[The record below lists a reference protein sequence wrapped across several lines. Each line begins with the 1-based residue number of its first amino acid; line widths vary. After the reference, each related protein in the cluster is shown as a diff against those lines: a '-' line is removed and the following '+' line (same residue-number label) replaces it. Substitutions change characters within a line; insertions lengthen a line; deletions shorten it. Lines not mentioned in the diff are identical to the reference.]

1 MDRRS
6 VIALLLACAAAPLRG
21 TEADAPSLVVL
32 DLELTGDTGGPEMQA
47 QHAARLELATRH
59 LREGIAASG
68 SHRVLDTAP
77 AAALIERLKSQQLYW
92 HECNGCHLDVG
103 RALHADRVLV
113 SWVYRVSA
121 LILSL
126 TYELHGV
133 ASGQILAR
141 RSFDF
146 RGDNDTAWLR
156 AVDAVI
162 RDLATAAAGKPS
174 LR

>member
-1 MDRRS
+1 M
-6 VIALLLACAAAPLRG
+6 LACAAAARAGATP
-21 TEADAPSLVVL
+21 EAPSLVVL
-32 DLELTGDTGGPEMQA
+32 DLELTGDTGGPELQA
-47 QHAARLELATRH
+47 QHAARLELATRR

-77 AAALIERLKSQQLYW
+77 AAQLIERLRSQQLYW
-92 HECNGCHLDVG
+92 HECNGCDLDVG

-121 LILSL
+121 LILSI

-133 ASGQILAR
+133 ASGEILAR

-156 AVDAVI
+156 AVDAVV
-162 RDLATAAAGKPS
+162 RDLATATAAPPRS
-174 LR
+174 